1 MEVRRYRVHT
11 PMRGTYAAG
20 CRCKGFVPIPI
31 GAILVALCDHNKTAL
46 YVTVRWNNLE
56 LLVFPQDLSERAVE
70 CDVRPESA
78 A

>member
-11 PMRGTYAAG
+11 AIRGVYATAAT
-20 CRCKGFVPIPI
+20 KGFVSIPT
-31 GAILVALCDHNKTAL
+31 GAILAVVRDGDKFDT
-46 YVTVRWNNLE
+46 YITVQWNNRE

-70 CDVRPESA
+70 CEVPPETA